1 MKEYI
6 KLLATGLIIG
16 LLLIGLIL
24 GYLVRR
30 HHHLQELKAVQAQAR
45 TIIEEATAQ
54 TKQRIAKLQAESRR
68 ETLAYQQSVKDELTE
83 QKSDIAVREQRRQ
96 QREQLLDQ
104 MGVRLDEQTTML
116 DQRSQANHQQRQA
129 IHALHDQAA
138 ELVETRVTTLAT
150 QAGMTKE
157 DAHDE
162 VLRDTDVALKRDR
175 DIEIKALN
183 DNAEANAE
191 KVAKDVVLSATESG
205 PQDLP
210 KEHLEHTVTVPNGE
224 IRSKIIGRD
233 GQHIRL
239 LETLTG
245 TDLIFVPDD
254 NTTLFIST
262 HDPIRREVARTALT
276 NLIASRRISA
286 NQIEAQVENAQRDVN
301 HSLWE
306 VGEQAVSRLHVGWM
320 HPDIMKLIGR
330 LKYRTSYGQ
339 NVLQHSIEVSQL
351 AGAMAARLGYD
362 TRLARRAGLLH
373 DLGKSIDHEVEGT
386 HVEIGVE
393 FATKYGEDPVVIN
406 AIAAHHGDVEKTSPI
421 SVLVAAADSIS
432 GARQGARS
440 ESVEDY
446 INRLKA
452 LEKIANDQDGV
463 TESYAIQAGRELRII
478 VNPQTLDDT
487 AAATLTQEVAQQ
499 VEQQLTYPGKIK
511 VTTIRKLTAVE
522 YVGDEKKKKKK
533 KKKAASAS

>member
-1 MKEYI
+1 MLE
-6 KLLATGLIIG
+6 TGLIIG
-16 LLLIGLIL
+16 LLVIGLIL

-30 HHHLQELKAVQAQAR
+30 HRHLEALKAVQAQAR
-45 TIIEEATAQ
+45 TLIEEATAK
-54 TKQRIAKLQAESRR
+54 TKQRVADLKAQSRR

-83 QKSDIAVREQRRQ
+83 QKSDIAVREQRRH
-96 QREQLLDQ
+96 QREQLLNQ
-104 MGVRLDEQTTML
+104 MAVRLDDQTQML
-116 DQRSQANHQQRQA
+116 DQRSQANHQKRQD
-129 IHALHDQAA
+129 IHALHDQADA
-138 ELVETRVTTLAT
+138 LREKRLTTLAT
-150 QAGMTKE
+150 QAGMSPE
-157 DAHDE
+157 EAQQEILHRGE
-162 VLRDTDVALKRDR
+162 LALKRDR

-183 DNAEANAE
+183 DDAEANAE
-191 KVAKDVVLSATESG
+191 RWAKDVVLAATESG

-286 NQIEAQVENAQRDVN
+286 NQIETQVENALRDVN

-320 HPDIMKLIGR
+320 HPDLMKLVGR

-351 AGAMAARLGYD
+351 AGAMAARLGYNS
-362 TRLARRAGLLH
+362 RLARRAGLLH

-393 FATKYGEDPVVIN
+393 FAEKYGEDPIVIN
-406 AIAAHHGDVEKTSPI
+406 AIAAHHGDVEKSSPI
-421 SVLVAAADSIS
+421 AVLVAAADGIS

-446 INRLKA
+446 INRLRS
-452 LEKIANDQDGV
+452 LEKIANDRPGV
-463 TESYAIQAGRELRII
+463 TESYAIQAGRELRIM
-478 VNPQTLDDT
+478 VNPQTLDDQ

-499 VEQQLTYPGKIK
+499 VEKQLTYPGKIRI
-511 VTTIRKLTAVE
+511 TTIRKLTAVE

-533 KKKAASAS
+533 KKKKAANAS

>member
-1 MKEYI
+1 M
-6 KLLATGLIIG
+6 LVTGVIIG
-16 LLLIGLIL
+16 LLIGLIL

-30 HHHLQELKAVQAQAR
+30 HRHLQELMAVQAQAR
-45 TIIEEATAQ
+45 TIIEDATAK
-54 TKQRIAKLQAESRR
+54 TKQRIAQLQAKSRK
-68 ETLAYQQSVKDELTE
+68 ETLAYEQSVKDELTE

-104 MGVRLDEQTTML
+104 MSARLDEQTSML
-116 DQRSQANHQQRQA
+116 EQRSQANHQERQT
-129 IHALHDQAA
+129 IHDLHDQASA
-138 ELVETRVTTLAT
+138 LREQRTTTLVQ
-150 QAGMTKE
+150 QAGITVE
-157 DAHDE
+157 DAHSE
-162 VLRDTDVALKRDR
+162 VLEHSELELKRDR
-175 DIEIKALN
+175 DIEVKALN

-191 KVAKDVVLSATESG
+191 RWAKDVVLAATESG

-224 IRSKIIGRD
+224 VRSKIIGRD

-286 NQIEAQVENAQRDVN
+286 NQIETQVENAQRDVN
-301 HSLWE
+301 HNLWE

-320 HPDIMKLIGR
+320 HPDLMKLIGR

-339 NVLQHSIEVSQL
+339 NVLQHSIEVAQL
-351 AGAMAARLGYD
+351 TGAMAARLGYD
-362 TRLARRAGLLH
+362 TRIARRAGLLH

-393 FATKYGEDPVVIN
+393 FAEKYGEDPLVIN

-421 SVLVAAADSIS
+421 SDLVAAADAVS

-446 INRLKA
+446 INRLRA

-478 VNPQTLDDT
+478 VNPQTLNDQ
-487 AAATLTQEVAQQ
+487 AAASLTQEVAQQ
-499 VEQQLTYPGKIK
+499 VEKQLTYPGKIRI
-511 VTTIRKLTAVE
+511 TTIRKSIAVE

-533 KKKAASAS
+533 KKKAATAAS

>member
-1 MKEYI
+1 MRQHQHRQE
-6 KLLATGLIIG
+6 LLA
-16 LLLIGLIL
+16 
-24 GYLVRR
+24 V
-30 HHHLQELKAVQAQAR
+30 QEQARDIVAQA
-45 TIIEEATAQ
+45 TAK
-54 TKQRIAKLQAESRR
+54 TKAQVAKLQAKNQR

-83 QKSDIAVREQRRQ
+83 QQSDIAVREQRRQ

-104 MGVRLDEQTTML
+104 MTVRLDDQTAML
-116 DQRSQANHQQRQA
+116 DERSQVNQQQRHA
-129 IHALHDQAA
+129 IHDLRDQAA
-138 ELVETRVTTLAT
+138 ELRETRTTTLAERAGMDT
-150 QAGMTKE
+150 QA
-157 DAHDE
+157 AQDE
-162 VLRDTDVALKRDR
+162 VLRQAEIELKRDR
-175 DIEIKALN
+175 DIEIKAQN

-191 KVAKDVVLSATESG
+191 RWAKDVVLPATQSG

-224 IRSKIIGRD
+224 VRSKIIGRD

-262 HDPIRREVARTALT
+262 HDPIRREVARVAIT
-276 NLIASRRISA
+276 NLVASRRISA
-286 NQIEAQVENAQRDVN
+286 NQIETQVENAQRDVN

-306 VGEQAVSRLHVGWM
+306 TGEQAVSLLHVGWM
-320 HPDIMKLIGR
+320 HPDLMKLIGR

-339 NVLQHSIEVSQL
+339 NVLQHSIEVAQMT
-351 AGAMAARLGYD
+351 GAMAARLGYN

-373 DLGKSIDHEVEGT
+373 DLGKAIDHEVEGT

-393 FATKYGEDPVVIN
+393 FAEKYEEDPVVIN

-421 SVLVAAADSIS
+421 SDLVAAADAIS
-432 GARQGARS
+432 GARPGARS

-446 INRLKA
+446 INRLRS

-478 VNPQTLDDT
+478 VNPQTLNDQ
-487 AAATLTQEVAQQ
+487 AAANLTQEVAKR
-499 VEQQLTYPGKIK
+499 VEAELTYPGKIK

-533 KKKAASAS
+533 KKKAANAS

>member
-1 MKEYI
+1 M
-6 KLLATGLIIG
+6 LVTGLIIG
-16 LLLIGLIL
+16 LLVIGLVL

-30 HHHLQELKAVQAQAR
+30 HRHLQELMAVQAQAR
-45 TIIEEATAQ
+45 QIIEEATAKTQ
-54 TKQRIAKLQAESRR
+54 QQVAQLQAASRR

-83 QKSDIAVREQRRQ
+83 QQNDIAARENRRQ
-96 QREQLLDQ
+96 QREQILDQ
-104 MGVRLDEQTTML
+104 VLVRLDEQTSML
-116 DQRSQANHQQRQA
+116 DQRSQTNHQERQK
-129 IHALHDQAA
+129 IRDLHDQAA
-138 ELVETRVTTLAT
+138 DLKETRVTTLADRAAMTT
-150 QAGMTKE
+150 Q

-162 VLRDTDVALKRDR
+162 IIRVTDLALKRDR
-175 DIEIKALN
+175 DIEVKALN
-183 DNAEANAE
+183 DDAEANAE
-191 KVAKDVVLSATESG
+191 KWAKDVVLAATESG

-210 KEHLEHTVTVPNGE
+210 KEHLEHSVTVPNGE

-254 NTTLFIST
+254 NSILFIST

-286 NQIEAQVENAQRDVN
+286 NQIETQVENAQRDVN
-301 HSLWE
+301 HALWE

-320 HPDIMKLIGR
+320 HPDLMKLIGR

-393 FATKYGEDPVVIN
+393 FAEKYGEDPIVIN

-421 SVLVAAADSIS
+421 SVLVAAADAIS

-446 INRLKA
+446 INRLRS
-452 LEKIANDQDGV
+452 LEKIANDRDGV

-487 AAATLTQEVAQQ
+487 AAASLTQEVAQQ
-499 VEQQLTYPGKIK
+499 VEKELTYPGKIRI
-511 VTTIRKLTAVE
+511 TTIRKSTAVE

-533 KKKAASAS
+533 KKKAATAS

>member
-1 MKEYI
+1 M
-6 KLLATGLIIG
+6 LVTGLIIG
-16 LLLIGLIL
+16 LLVIGLVL

-30 HHHLQELKAVQAQAR
+30 HQHRQELLAVQAQAR
-45 TIIEEATAQ
+45 DVIAQATAK
-54 TKQRIAKLQAESRR
+54 TKQQIEQLQAQSRR

-83 QKSDIAVREQRRQ
+83 QQNDIAAREQRRQ
-96 QREQLLDQ
+96 QREHLLDD
-104 MGVRLDEQTTML
+104 MAVRLEDQTTML
-116 DQRSQANHQQRQA
+116 DQRSQVNQQHRHA
-129 IHALHDQAA
+129 IHDLRDQAA
-138 ELVETRVTTLAT
+138 ALREQRTTTLIDRAGMDVETA
-150 QAGMTKE
+150 QA
-157 DAHDE
+157 E
-162 VLRDTDVALKRDR
+162 VLKRTEAALKRDR
-175 DIEIKALN
+175 DIEIKAQG

-191 KVAKDVVLSATESG
+191 RWAKDVVSPATQSG

-224 IRSKIIGRD
+224 VRSKIIGRE

-262 HDPIRREVARTALT
+262 HDPIRREVARTAIT
-276 NLIASRRISA
+276 NLVASRRISA
-286 NQIEAQVENAQRDVN
+286 NQIETQVENAQRDVN

-306 VGEQAVSRLHVGWM
+306 TGEQAVSRLHVGWM
-320 HPDIMKLIGR
+320 HPDLMKLLGR

-339 NVLQHSIEVSQL
+339 NVLQHSIEVAQL
-351 AGAMAARLGYD
+351 TGAMAARLGYN

-373 DLGKSIDHEVEGT
+373 DLGKAVDHEVEGT

-393 FATKYGEDPVVIN
+393 FAEKYGEDPVVIN

-421 SVLVAAADSIS
+421 SALVAASDSVS
-432 GARQGARS
+432 GARPGARS

-446 INRLKA
+446 INRLRA
-452 LEKIANDQDGV
+452 LEKIATDEDGV
-463 TESYAIQAGRELRII
+463 TESYAIQAGRELRIM
-478 VNPQTLDDT
+478 VNPQTLDDN
-487 AAATLTQEVAQQ
+487 AAANLTKEVAKK
-499 VEQQLTYPGKIK
+499 VEAQLTYPGKIK

-522 YVGDEKKKKKK
+522 YIGDDRKKKKKRK
-533 KKKAASAS
+533 RAANAS

>member
-1 MKEYI
+1 M
-6 KLLATGLIIG
+6 LVTGLIIG
-16 LLLIGLIL
+16 LLLIGLVV

-30 HHHLQELKAVQAQAR
+30 HQHRQELLAVQAQAR
-45 TIIEEATAQ
+45 DIVAQATAK
-54 TKQRIAKLQAESRR
+54 TKAKIAKLQAQNKR

-83 QKSDIAVREQRRQ
+83 QQSDMAVREQRRQ
-96 QREQLLDQ
+96 QREQTLNQ
-104 MGVRLDEQTTML
+104 MVVRLDEQTAML
-116 DQRSQANHQQRQA
+116 DHRSQVNQQQRHTIHDLKNQA
-129 IHALHDQAA
+129 QDLRTQR
-138 ELVETRVTTLAT
+138 TTTLAQRAGMDT
-150 QAGMTKE
+150 QA
-157 DAHDE
+157 AQDE
-162 VLRDTDVALKRDR
+162 VLRQTEIELKRDF
-175 DIEIKALN
+175 DIEVKAQT

-191 KVAKDVVLSATESG
+191 RWAKDVVLPATQTG

-224 IRSKIIGRD
+224 VRSKIIGRD

-245 TDLIFVPDD
+245 TDLLFVPDD

-262 HDPIRREVARTALT
+262 HDPIRREVARLAIT
-276 NLIASRRISA
+276 NLVASRRISA
-286 NQIEAQVENAQRDVN
+286 NQIETQVENAQRDVN

-306 VGEQAVSRLHVGWM
+306 TGEHAVSLLHVGWM
-320 HPDIMKLIGR
+320 HPDLMKLIGR

-339 NVLQHSIEVSQL
+339 NVLQHSIEVAQL
-351 AGAMAARLGYD
+351 TGAMAARLGYN

-373 DLGKSIDHEVEGT
+373 DLGKAIDHEVEGT

-393 FATKYGEDPVVIN
+393 FAQKYDESDVVIN

-421 SVLVAAADSIS
+421 SDLVAASDAIS
-432 GARQGARS
+432 GARPGARS

-446 INRLKA
+446 INRLRS
-452 LEKIANDQDGV
+452 LEKIANDRDGV

-478 VNPQTLDDT
+478 VNPQTLDDQG
-487 AAATLTQEVAQQ
+487 AADLTQEVAKK
-499 VEQQLTYPGKIK
+499 VEAELTYPGKIK

-533 KKKAASAS
+533 KKKANAS

>member
-1 MKEYI
+1 M
-6 KLLATGLIIG
+6 LVTGLIIG
-16 LLLIGLIL
+16 LLVIGLIL

-30 HHHLQELKAVQAQAR
+30 HRHIQKLMTVQAQAR
-45 TIIEEATAQ
+45 QIIENATAQ
-54 TKQRIAKLQAESRR
+54 TKQKIATLQAKSRR

-96 QREQLLDQ
+96 QREQLLNQ
-104 MGVRLDEQTTML
+104 MAVRLDDQTSLL
-116 DQRSQANHQQRQA
+116 DERSQTNHQQRQK
-129 IHALHDQAA
+129 IHDLRDQATA
-138 ELVETRVTTLAT
+138 LRDKRVTTLAE
-150 QAGMTKE
+150 QAAMSTKE
-157 DAHDE
+157 AEE
-162 VLRDTDVALKRDR
+162 VVLQDTDLALKRDR
-175 DIEIKALN
+175 DIEVKALN
-183 DNAEANAE
+183 DDAEANAE
-191 KVAKDVVLSATESG
+191 KWAKDVVLAATESG

-224 IRSKIIGRD
+224 VRSKIIGRD

-254 NTTLFIST
+254 NSTLFIST

-286 NQIEAQVENAQRDVN
+286 NQIETQVENAQRDVN

-320 HPDIMKLIGR
+320 HPDLMKLIGR

-362 TRLARRAGLLH
+362 ARLARRAGLLH

-386 HVEIGVE
+386 HVEIGTE
-393 FATKYGEDPVVIN
+393 FAEKYGEDPIVIN

-421 SVLVAAADSIS
+421 SALVAAADAIS

-446 INRLKA
+446 INRLRS
-452 LEKIANDQDGV
+452 LEKIANDRDGV

-478 VNPQTLDDT
+478 VNPQTLDDH
-487 AAATLTQEVAQQ
+487 AAANLTQEVAQQ
-499 VEQQLTYPGKIK
+499 VEKELTYPGKIRI
-511 VTTIRKLTAVE
+511 TTIRKLTAVE

-533 KKKAASAS
+533 KKKAANAAS